1 MGALRRRTSLTLCAG
16 QDPTFALGA
25 RREVI
30 LLTQSL
36 LHERRQFNVEL
47 TLSIVRW
54 PSLDGHE
61 QAVATVHFQATSS
74 CSSLKHVDA
83 GGASFKK

>member
-25 RREVI
+25 RREEI

-36 LHERRQFNVEL
+36 LHERQQFIVEL
-47 TLSIVRW
+47 TPSIVRW
-54 PSLDGHE
+54 PSLDGQERKPSHI
-61 QAVATVHFQATSS
+61 A
-74 CSSLKHVDA
+74 
-83 GGASFKK
+83 